1 MFFSSVYPS
10 TKKEMIKMNEK
21 EIAIFAVLAITIIGA
36 GIAFV
41 YFGTNIGVMITGE
54 NEIVPRLTE
63 TPSKPSEIIIGK
75 NDTGEIPE
83 LTEEQKEKA
92 KEIALSDP
100 EVKKIVEG
108 KRYEIKVTPMIMT
121 VINGETK
128 KTTKISVNFEFE
140 DGTRMKVFVDL
151 DKEEVTRILKP
162 QIWYKRAG
170 WRTRSS
176 AILFLGGNKK

>member
-1 MFFSSVYPS
+1 
-10 TKKEMIKMNEK
+10 MNEK
-21 EIAIFAVLAITIIGA
+21 EIAILAVLAITIIGA

-41 YFGTNIGVMITGE
+41 YFGTNIGVME
-54 NEIVPRLTE
+54 KVPYKMEEITE

-151 DKEEVTRILKP
+151 DKEEVTRIIKP

-170 WRTRSS
+170 WRTIRPQFY
-176 AILFLGGNKK
+176 FLGGNKK

>member
-1 MFFSSVYPS
+1 
-10 TKKEMIKMNEK
+10 MNEK
-21 EIAIFAVLAITIIGA
+21 EIAILGVLAITMIGA

-54 NEIVPRLTE
+54 NETVPRLTE

-128 KTTKISVNFEFE
+128 KTTKISV
-140 DGTRMKVFVDL
+140 T
-151 DKEEVTRILKP
+151 VTPHHL
-162 QIWYKRAG
+162 
-170 WRTRSS
+170 
-176 AILFLGGNKK
+176 GNKFNSSFSSSSLTFFGTSDISSLSPYSTL

>member
-1 MFFSSVYPS
+1 
-10 TKKEMIKMNEK
+10 MNEK
-21 EIAIFAVLAITIIGA
+21 EIAILGVLAITIIGA

-41 YFGTNIGVMITGE
+41 YFGTNIGVMEKVPYKMGEITGE
-54 NEIVPRLTE
+54 NETEMERERVPKLAE
-63 TPSKPSEIIIGK
+63 IPSKPSEIIIGK